1 MRYSD
6 LRVRVFG
13 CFLNR
18 IFCSAW
24 SKRHVKRIFHHVF
37 TFDSTE
43 YFLAF
48 SPELRIVEVEAVPAD
63 VSGVMVRASALA
75 MLAMLFFGIIS
86 VA

>member
-1 MRYSD
+1 M
-6 LRVRVFG
+6 L
-13 CFLNR
+13 C
-18 IFCSAW
+18 
-24 SKRHVKRIFHHVF
+24 SKRHVKRLFHHVF

-43 YFLAF
+43 YFLTF